1 MKKQILIMACAALGF
16 AACSGGDSSN
26 TATTETPAETPAA
39 PEENSGSEFV
49 TVNGDTTSVHITGND
64 EMKFNLKSIT
74 VKEGQ
79 IIKLTMS
86 NEGTQPIETMGHN
99 FILLKPG
106 TDIMDYAN
114 KAASAKAED
123 YIPAAEQGSVLA
135 HTKLLGPGE
144 SDTIIFAAPAAG
156 EYEYLCSFPGHVA
169 VMRGILIVE
178 K

>member
-1 MKKQILIMACAALGF
+1 MKKQILILACVAFGF
-16 AACSGGDSSN
+16 AACNSSGSSESDSA
-26 TATTETPAETPAA
+26 ATTETAPAA
-39 PEENSGSEFV
+39 EENSGSEFI
-49 TVNGDTTSVHITGND
+49 TINGDTTQVHMTGND

-79 IIKLTMS
+79 VIKLIMS
-86 NEGTQPIETMGHN
+86 NEGSQPKETMGHN

-114 KAASAKAED
+114 KAAAAKTED
-123 YIPAAEQGSVLA
+123 YMPAAEQGNVLA

-144 SDTIIFAAPAAG
+144 SDTIIFAAPVAG